1 MHEIDSTPGPKYS
14 IIAPVPPLTVKIP
27 ANLRITS
34 FDDVHPL
41 NWPVNRTPITLKKDA
56 ENISHNY
63 INKFVFRL
71 TFGHLT
77 SHGILAITSTASA
90 PPTPIQSPPKPPPL
104 GVWLSV
110 PINNKPG

>member
-1 MHEIDSTPGPKYS
+1 VHEIDSTPGPKYS

-34 FDDVHPL
+34 FGAVHPL
-41 NWPVNRTPITLKKDA
+41 NCPVNRTPITLITM
-56 ENISHNY
+56 ISLNLIHK
-63 INKFVFRL
+63 IVFHL

-104 GVWLSV
+104 GV
-110 PINNKPG
+110 

>member
-1 MHEIDSTPGPKYS
+1 VHEIDSTPGPKYS

-34 FDDVHPL
+34 FGDVHPC
-41 NWPVNRTPITLKKDA
+41 NWPVNRTPITLKTMQKVFHT
-56 ENISHNY
+56 IKY
-63 INKFVFRL
+63 MTFCFRL

-90 PPTPIQSPPKPPPL
+90 PPTPIQSPPKPPPF
-104 GVWLSV
+104 GV
-110 PINNKPG
+110 